1 MVDALSITIVRNPTY
16 PYTDP
21 PSLNDV
27 MPLLYGKPMTWANNP
42 RIGISE
48 LAEVNY
54 LLYRI
59 ACHSVFHIFHM
70 HIIPTNWCIFM
81 YALIIGASIS
91 IHSLFIQTIVEVN
104 KNTSKNCFYP

>member
-42 RIGISE
+42 RIDISE

-59 ACHSVFHIFHM
+59 ACHSVFHISHM

-81 YALIIGASIS
+81 YALITGASIS

-104 KNTSKNCFYP
+104 RNTSKNCFYP